1 MCQLTAYIGDRPI
14 AQTILKALELQEPY
28 FAAHATG
35 MGTLMNGKI
44 AIVKAAGYVSHVK
57 RTTRIEKL
65 TGTTGIG
72 HSRYSVAARD
82 DPRCCLDSMA
92 HPFTS
97 DDGKI
102 ALMHNG
108 EISNYAD
115 HWTRLKARHK
125 FKSFNPDINWIT
137 DSEVAVHMIDD
148 LVKQGMGY
156 GDALKEVMPQLN
168 GTVLLCLITESEP
181 ETVYLA
187 NRHQPCYVGVGDDET
202 MWCSSKIGFE
212 PIKGELKK
220 IYQPPKNSLITL
232 RRGRVD
238 TEVLDRNY
246 EVPELKLNKTLL
258 KESIIEI
265 LKIGDLD
272 FQRLSYA
279 MLKGDWAKCYGIP
292 MDDWLNLRK
301 VRGVSVVNPFIETLD
316 ELIESGR
323 IVQRIDRR
331 MEGCLNDT
339 PRFAYSLK

>member
-14 AQTILKALELQEPY
+14 APTILKALELQEPY

-44 AIVKAAGYVSHVK
+44 AIEKAAGYVSHLK
-57 RTTRIEKL
+57 KKTKIEKL

-72 HSRYSVAARD
+72 HSRYSAVARE
-82 DPRCCLDSMA
+82 DPRCCIDRMA

-108 EISNYAD
+108 DISNYSE
-115 HWTRLKARHK
+115 HWRRLKPHHN
-125 FKSFNPDINWIT
+125 FKSYNPDVDWIT
-137 DSEVAVHMIDD
+137 DSEVAVHMVDD
-148 LVKQGMGY
+148 LVKQGKDY
-156 GDALKEVMPQLN
+156 GEALKEIMPQLA

-187 NRHQPCYVGVGDDET
+187 NRHQPCYVGIGDDEV
-202 MWCSSKIGFE
+202 MWCSSKLGFK
-212 PIKGELKK
+212 PIEDELKK
-220 IYQPPKNSLITL
+220 IYQPPKNSLLIL
-232 RRGRVD
+232 RRGKVD
-238 TEVLDRNY
+238 TQILDKNY
-246 EVPELKLNKTLL
+246 KVPELKLNKDLL
-258 KESIIEI
+258 KEYIIKVLEVA
-265 LKIGDLD
+265 DLD
-272 FQRLSYA
+272 FYRLSYG
-279 MLKGDWAKCYGIP
+279 LQKGEWAKCYGIP
-292 MDDWLNLRK
+292 QNEWLNLRK
-301 VRGVSVVNPFIETLD
+301 EKGVSMVNPFIETLD
-316 ELIESGR
+316 EMIESGK